1 MLPLGLVLLVA
12 TAAPQ
17 QNAPQQNQSYELKSD
32 FSKLRAQLQHR
43 DYRLVQQSP
52 LGTERKNTCYAIRS
66 YSFRRQDGQAPVL
79 VSTTTCTPASKLQ
92 QRQVKPEPGALYV
105 PLAAPQQPS
114 ALQQLSPQQKQKL
127 ELAMREAEK
136 SAKAA
141 GNDLLYAKDNM
152 CFTMRSYYFRRQ
164 DGQAPVLAGVST
176 CTPASKLQQ
185 RRVSPEPG
193 ELYVPLGLHSNDLQS
208 NDQQPAK

>member
-32 FSKLRAQLQHR
+32 FTKLRIQLQR
-43 DYRLVQQSP
+43 WNNSQVRQSP
-52 LGTERKNTCYAIRS
+52 LAAERNNTCYAIRS

-79 VSTTTCTPASKLQ
+79 VGTTTCTPVSKLQ
-92 QRQVKPEPGALYV
+92 QRQVSPEPGALYV

-114 ALQQLSPQQKQKL
+114 ALQQLSPQEKQKL
-127 ELAMREAEK
+127 ELAMQKAEQA
-136 SAKAA
+136 AKAA
-141 GNDLLYAKDNM
+141 ENDLLDAKDNT
-152 CFTMRSYYFRRQ
+152 CFTMRSYFFRRQ
-164 DGQAPVLAGVST
+164 DGQAPVLTGMST
-176 CTPASKLQQ
+176 CTPAAALQQ

-193 ELYVPLGLHSNDLQS
+193 ALYVPMGLQSNDLQS
-208 NDQQPAK
+208 NDRKPAK

>member
-1 MLPLGLVLLVA
+1 MWPLGLVLLVA

-17 QNAPQQNQSYELKSD
+17 QNAPQQNQSYELKSH

-52 LGTERKNTCYAIRS
+52 LGTERN
-66 YSFRRQDGQAPVL
+66 
-79 VSTTTCTPASKLQ
+79 
-92 QRQVKPEPGALYV
+92 
-105 PLAAPQQPS
+105 
-114 ALQQLSPQQKQKL
+114 
-127 ELAMREAEK
+127 
-136 SAKAA
+136 
-141 GNDLLYAKDNM
+141 NM

-164 DGQAPVLAGVST
+164 DGQAPVLVGTTT